1 MKAESLYKY
10 GSRAKILVKQD
21 AQGHVPG
28 FVSSLESFR

>member
-1 MKAESLYKY
+1 MKAESLNTEAVP
-10 GSRAKILVKQD
+10 RFWVKQD